1 MIDSSHGVSMAR
13 LQPTV
18 PGVESTHDDELTR
31 DDQFEQSIVTPTNK
45 QHTISTHSTTQQLHI
60 HVIRSAHN
68 RQSTTATTKHSQ
80 RIQHATATVHLRT
93 NQTISTSSQGS
104 TLHSTDTSD
113 STTASSYKNTATS
126 SNKQTHTHT
135 QQQQHLRY
143 NRQLNNSHLHQLP
156 HKQHQHTH
164 PHHYMWYQPRQPFQ
178 TNGQLQKT
186 AMIPTQT

>member
-1 MIDSSHGVSMAR
+1 MAYQWQDYNQQYQGWNPHMMMNSQGMTNSSS
-13 LQPTV
+13 
-18 PGVESTHDDELTR
+18 
-31 DDQFEQSIVTPTNK
+31 QSLHPQTSN
-45 QHTISTHSTTQQLHI
+45 TISTHSTTQQLHI

-68 RQSTTATTKHSQ
+68 RQSTTTTTTTTKHSQ

-135 QQQQHLRY
+135 HSNSNTSDITDSSTTHTY
-143 NRQLNNSHLHQLP
+143 TNSHTNNTNIL
-156 HKQHQHTH
+156 TH
-164 PHHYMWYQPRQPFQ
+164 ITTCGTNQGNHFRQMDSYRR
-178 TNGQLQKT
+178 LL
-186 AMIPTQT
+186 

>member
-1 MIDSSHGVSMAR
+1 MAR

-68 RQSTTATTKHSQ
+68 RQSTTTTTTKHSQ

-135 QQQQHLRY
+135 HSNSNTSDITDSSTTHTY
-143 NRQLNNSHLHQLP
+143 TNSHTNNTNIL
-156 HKQHQHTH
+156 TH
-164 PHHYMWYQPRQPFQ
+164 ITTCGTNQGNHFRQMDSYRRLLWFQ
-178 TNGQLQKT
+178 RKLRRTNL
-186 AMIPTQT
+186 